1 MKRLLSVF
9 MMIGLLCHGQ
19 LVKNASFEQGGKDL
33 ADGWTLSAQPGGVSE
48 EGAVAGK
55 RAAYV
60 VGNGNDS
67 VYWLSDTVPFEPGKT
82 YRVRFKARSVGNAGG
97 TAITGPVFCNVD
109 MGTPKDLWT
118 TYGHVFV
125 VPENGQGE
133 SGRIRLGQWHGTGR
147 FEFDDV
153 AVMPVVPIYHEEQGM
168 QLGYDEKILVNEY
181 RFESQYSN
189 EGRNHSRSLVSTNA
203 SFNTHRWLFGKGTE
217 VTYRHAIAGRKQLSG
232 RLETTVNYYVG
243 GKLTMEASR
252 DGKEWVVVGTQED
265 KGTLKAELPA
275 SMYPADE
282 IYIRMKAESKEKVGA
297 KDSDPGSFQVNAYR
311 YFASLSGT
319 PTEIAGDTRYIE
331 VLSEDKSLNVR
342 VLDIGDGLPGGK
354 NNVKVEI
361 ENVGQNAVKL
371 YPRVTIARPNAE
383 ADGHIYQSNG
393 KVIQPKEKQS
403 LVLPYYMIGT
413 GEWRLT
419 MALGGDSSYKIG
431 SDLFVSDFY
440 NTDYGELLT
449 KPNWH
454 GTVWWTSSG
463 WKIPAGRGLPT
474 KKGTA
479 LTISAAQGES
489 EAAQLVI
496 RPAVDITKVNVVVSD
511 LNGPDGAVIAAEC
524 IDLLRVYYHDVQ
536 IKTDSTGIL
545 GLWPDALPPL
555 KPDLSIK
562 AGMNQPIWVRVN
574 VPKDAKAGKY
584 NGSINIRAKGWTA
597 TVPMQVEVFGFQLP
611 DKMTCQT
618 AFGFDAGALWRY
630 HKPANGAQRR
640 QLWDKYLKVY
650 SQHHISPYNPTQL
663 DNWSCALE
671 GVENSWGAAPME
683 KVSQTEGGQSMYL
696 KDNKKS
702 ANISYGYNKKFDI
715 EKGEMKLHLEY
726 KTNPGNTFTI
736 CFSHFD
742 EFGDWMRGRN
752 RDFHVKGDGS
762 WQTFDVTFDSYPQGA
777 VKFDVRIYA
786 TLYSDS
792 GDRTGE
798 VWVDQFKLTNDTTG
812 KTLIDSDFKPLEEKE
827 LKLVFN
833 WDRWDA
839 AMEKAFNEYHFNTI
853 KMNVTGLGSGTFHSR
868 NEPRFMGYAEGTPQY
883 EKLIKEYF
891 GEIEAH
897 LKAKGWL
904 DKAYIYW
911 FDEPDPK
918 DYEFVMNGFR
928 KLKKYA
934 PGIRRMLTEQIEDDL
949 IGGPN
954 LWCPVTPRLKKEQVP
969 ERKALGEQFW
979 WYVCTGPKAPYATLF
994 IDHPGTEL
1002 RVWLWQTWDYQVDGI
1017 LVWASD
1023 YWSSPCAYPDSL
1035 QNPYKDP
1042 MSWVSGYDTP
1052 AGVRTPW
1059 GNGDGRFV
1067 YPPEAAADGKQNGT
1081 VMDDPVV
1088 SIRFEMLRD
1097 GIEDYE
1103 YFAMLKRLLAAK
1115 GANLPE
1121 AKRAE
1126 YEALLTVP
1134 ENVTR
1139 TMTDFTK
1146 DPATYEAHRLKLAAA
1161 ITELSK

>member
-1 MKRLLSVF
+1 MKRLLSIF

-19 LVKNASFEQGGKDL
+19 MVKNSSFEQGGKDL

-60 VGNGNDS
+60 IGNGNDS

-82 YRVRFKARSVGNAGG
+82 YRVRFKARSIGNAGG

-109 MGTPKDLWT
+109 MGTPKDSWT
-118 TYGHVFV
+118 SYGHVFV

-153 AVMPVVPIYHEEQGM
+153 AVMPVVPIYHEEQGI

-181 RFESQYSN
+181 RFESQYAN

-232 RLETTVNYYVG
+232 RLEATVNYYVG

-331 VLSEDKSLNVR
+331 VLSDDKSLNVR
-342 VLDIGDGLPGGK
+342 VLEIGDGLPGGR
-354 NNVKVEI
+354 NNVKVDV
-361 ENVGQNAVKL
+361 ENVGPKAVKL
-371 YPRVTIARPNAE
+371 NPFVMISRPNA
-383 ADGHIYQSNG
+383 DGVRHMAGEQNL
-393 KVIQPKEKQS
+393 QPKGKCT
-403 LVLPYYMIGT
+403 LVLPYDVKGT
-413 GEWRLT
+413 GDWRLT
-419 MALGGDSSYKIG
+419 MALGGDSSYQIG

-440 NTDYGELLT
+440 NTNYGELLSV
-449 KPNWH
+449 PDAR
-454 GTVWWTSSG
+454 GTIWWTSSG
-463 WKIPAGRGLPT
+463 WKIPAGRGLPE
-474 KKGTA
+474 KSGTA
-479 LTISAAQGES
+479 LLISAAQGES

-496 RPAVDITKVNVVVSD
+496 RPEVDITNVNVVASE
-511 LNGPDGAVIAAEC
+511 LKGLDGAEIDAKN

-555 KPDLSIK
+555 KPGLTVK

-584 NGSINIRAKGWTA
+584 NGTITVKTDDGWTVS
-597 TVPMQVEVFGFQLP
+597 VPMQVEVFGFQLP

-812 KTLIDSDFKPLEEKE
+812 KTLIDSDFRPLEEKD

-833 WDRWDA
+833 WERWDA

-897 LKAKGWL
+897 LKEKGWL

-994 IDHPGTEL
+994 IDHPGTEM

-1035 QNPYKDP
+1035 QNPYEDP

-1052 AGVRTPW
+1052 AGVRSPW

-1067 YPPEAAADGKQNGT
+1067 YPPEAAADGKHNGP

-1103 YFAMLKRLLAAK
+1103 YFVMLKRLLTAK

-1161 ITELSK
+1161 IAELSK

>member
-1 MKRLLSVF
+1 
-9 MMIGLLCHGQ
+9 
-19 LVKNASFEQGGKDL
+19 
-33 ADGWTLSAQPGGVSE
+33 
-48 EGAVAGK
+48 
-55 RAAYV
+55 
-60 VGNGNDS
+60 
-67 VYWLSDTVPFEPGKT
+67 
-82 YRVRFKARSVGNAGG
+82 
-97 TAITGPVFCNVD
+97 
-109 MGTPKDLWT
+109 
-118 TYGHVFV
+118 
-125 VPENGQGE
+125 
-133 SGRIRLGQWHGTGR
+133 
-147 FEFDDV
+147 DV

-496 RPAVDITKVNVVVSD
+496 TTQMNMKNVAVTASA

-562 AGMNQPIWVRVN
+562 AGTNQPIWVRVN

-584 NGSINIRAKGWTA
+584 NGSIKIEAKGWSA

-640 QLWDKYLKVY
+640 ELWEKYLKVY

-663 DNWSCALE
+663 DNWSCTLE
-671 GVENSWGAAPME
+671 GLENTWTGAPME
-683 KVSQTEGGQSMYL
+683 PVSQTEGGHSMYL
-696 KDNKKS
+696 KDDKKT
-702 ANISYGYNKKFDI
+702 ANVS
-715 EKGEMKLHLEY
+715 
-726 KTNPGNTFTI
+726 
-736 CFSHFD
+736 
-742 EFGDWMRGRN
+742 
-752 RDFHVKGDGS
+752 
-762 WQTFDVTFDSYPQGA
+762 
-777 VKFDVRIYA
+777 
-786 TLYSDS
+786 
-792 GDRTGE
+792 
-798 VWVDQFKLTNDTTG
+798 
-812 KTLIDSDFKPLEEKE
+812 
-827 LKLVFN
+827 
-833 WDRWDA
+833 
-839 AMEKAFNEYHFNTI
+839 
-853 KMNVTGLGSGTFHSR
+853 
-868 NEPRFMGYAEGTPQY
+868 
-883 EKLIKEYF
+883 
-891 GEIEAH
+891 
-897 LKAKGWL
+897 
-904 DKAYIYW
+904 
-911 FDEPDPK
+911 
-918 DYEFVMNGFR
+918 FR
-928 KLKKYA
+928 
-934 PGIRRMLTEQIEDDL
+934 
-949 IGGPN
+949 
-954 LWCPVTPRLKKEQVP
+954 
-969 ERKALGEQFW
+969 
-979 WYVCTGPKAPYATLF
+979 
-994 IDHPGTEL
+994 
-1002 RVWLWQTWDYQVDGI
+1002 
-1017 LVWASD
+1017 
-1023 YWSSPCAYPDSL
+1023 
-1035 QNPYKDP
+1035 
-1042 MSWVSGYDTP
+1042 
-1052 AGVRTPW
+1052 
-1059 GNGDGRFV
+1059 
-1067 YPPEAAADGKQNGT
+1067 
-1081 VMDDPVV
+1081 
-1088 SIRFEMLRD
+1088 
-1097 GIEDYE
+1097 
-1103 YFAMLKRLLAAK
+1103 
-1115 GANLPE
+1115 
-1121 AKRAE
+1121 
-1126 YEALLTVP
+1126 
-1134 ENVTR
+1134 
-1139 TMTDFTK
+1139 
-1146 DPATYEAHRLKLAAA
+1146 
-1161 ITELSK
+1161 

>member
-19 LVKNASFEQGGKDL
+19 LVKNSSFEQGGKDL

-60 VGNGNDS
+60 IGNGNDS

-82 YRVRFKARSVGNAGG
+82 YRVRFKARSIGNAGG

-118 TYGHVFV
+118 SYGHVFV

-232 RLETTVNYYVG
+232 RLEATVNYYVG

-361 ENVGQNAVKL
+361 ENAGQKAVKL
-371 YPRVTIARPNAE
+371 NPVVTIARPNA
-383 ADGHIYQSNG
+383 DGVRHAAGEQIL
-393 KVIQPKEKQS
+393 QPKQKRS
-403 LVLPYYMIGT
+403 LTLPYDVKGT
-413 GEWRLT
+413 GDWRLT
-419 MALGGDSSYKIG
+419 MALGGDSAYKIG

-440 NTDYGELLT
+440 NTNYGELLSV
-449 KPNWH
+449 PDAR
-454 GTVWWTSSG
+454 GAVWWTSSG
-463 WKIPAGRGLPT
+463 WKIPAGRGLPE
-474 KKGTA
+474 KSGAA
-479 LTISAAQGES
+479 LLISAAQGES

-496 RPAVDITKVNVVVSD
+496 RPEVDITNVNVAASD
-511 LNGPDGAVIAAEC
+511 LKGLDGAEIDAKN

-555 KPDLSIK
+555 KPGLIVK

-584 NGSINIRAKGWTA
+584 NGTITVKADGWTVS
-597 TVPMQVEVFGFQLP
+597 VPMQVDVFGFQLP

-640 QLWDKYLKVY
+640 ELWDKYLKVY

-663 DNWSCALE
+663 DNWSCALD

-683 KVSQTEGGQSMYL
+683 KVSQTEGGHSMYL
-696 KDNKKS
+696 KDNKKT

-742 EFGDWMRGRN
+742 QFGDWMRGRN

-777 VKFDVRIYA
+777 VKFDVRVYA
-786 TLYSDS
+786 TMYSDS

-798 VWVDQFKLTNDTTG
+798 VWIDNFKLTNDTTG
-812 KTLIDSDFKPLEEKE
+812 KALIDSDFKPMEEKD

-833 WDRWDA
+833 WERWDA

-853 KMNVTGLGSGTFHSR
+853 KMNVTGLGGGTFHSR
-868 NEPRFMGYAEGTPQY
+868 VEPRFMGYAEGTPQY
-883 EKLIKEYF
+883 DKLMKEYY

-897 LKAKGWL
+897 LKEKGWL

-911 FDEPDPK
+911 FDEPDAK

-934 PGIRRMLTEQIEDDL
+934 PGIRRMLTEQIEDAL

-1023 YWSSPCAYPDSL
+1023 YWTSPCAYPDSL

-1052 AGVRTPW
+1052 AGVRSPW

-1067 YPPEAAADGKQNGT
+1067 YPPEAAADGKQNGP

-1103 YFAMLKRLLAAK
+1103 YFVMLKCLLAAK

-1161 ITELSK
+1161 IAELSK

>member
-1 MKRLLSVF
+1 MKRLLSIV
-9 MMIGLLCHGQ
+9 MMIGLLCHEQMVRNG
-19 LVKNASFEQGGKDL
+19 SFEQGGKDE
-33 ADGWTLSAQPGGVSE
+33 ADGWKLSGRPGGVSE
-48 EGAVAGK
+48 EGATAGR

-60 VGNGNDS
+60 VGGGEDS
-67 VYWLSDTVPFEPGKT
+67 NYWLSDTVPYEVGKT

-109 MGTPKDLWT
+109 MGTPKDSWT
-118 TYGHVFV
+118 AYGHVFV

-153 AVMPVVPIYHEEQGM
+153 SVTPVVPIYHEEQGM
-168 QLGYDEKILVNEY
+168 QLGHDEKILVNEY
-181 RFESQYSN
+181 RFESNYSS

-217 VTYRHAIAGRKQLSG
+217 VTYRHAVAGRRQLSG
-232 RLETTVNYYVG
+232 RLEATINYYVG

-252 DGKEWVVVGTQED
+252 DGKEWIVIGTQED
-265 KGTLKAELPA
+265 KGTLKAEIPA

-282 IYIRMKAESKEKVGA
+282 IYIRMKAESKQKVGA
-297 KDSDPGSFQVNAYR
+297 QDSDPGSFQINSYR
-311 YFASLSGT
+311 YFASVSGT

-331 VLSEDKSLNVR
+331 ILSEDKSLNVR
-342 VLDIGDGLPGGK
+342 VLEIGDGLPGGQ
-354 NNVKVEI
+354 NVVKVAV
-361 ENVGQNAVKL
+361 ENATAKN
-371 YPRVTIARPNAE
+371 VTLKPVVTVARPNG
-383 ADGHIYQSNG
+383 DGKQYAAGEQ
-393 KVIQPKEKQS
+393 VIRANEKKT
-403 LVLPYYMIGT
+403 LEIPYDVKGT
-413 GEWRLT
+413 GDWRMT
-419 MALGGDSSYKIG
+419 MALGGDSAFKIG
-431 SDLFVSDFY
+431 SDFFVSDFY
-440 NTDYGELLT
+440 NTNYGELLSV
-449 KPNWH
+449 PDAR
-454 GTVWWTSSG
+454 GSVWWTSSG
-463 WKIPAGRGLPT
+463 WKIPVGRGLPEKT
-474 KKGTA
+474 GTA
-479 LTISAAQGES
+479 LAIGAAQGES

-496 RPAVDITKVNVVVSD
+496 RPEVDVTNVKVVASD
-511 LNGPDGAVIAAEC
+511 LKGPDGAEIAAKN
-524 IDLLRVYYHDVQ
+524 IDLLRVYYHNIE

-555 KPDLSIK
+555 KPGLSIK
-562 AGMNQPIWVRVN
+562 AGVNQPIWVRVN

-584 NGSINIRAKGWTA
+584 NGIIKVEADGWTVS
-597 TVPMQVEVFGFQLP
+597 VPMQVEVFGFQLP

-640 QLWDKYLKVY
+640 ELWDKYLKVY

-663 DNWSCALE
+663 DNWSCTLE
-671 GVENSWGAAPME
+671 GLENTWTGAPME
-683 KVSQTEGGQSMYL
+683 PVSQTEGGHSMYL
-696 KDNKKS
+696 KDDKKT
-702 ANISYGYNKKFDI
+702 ANVSFRYNKTFDI
-715 EKGEMKLHLEY
+715 EKGEMKVHLEY
-726 KTNPGNTFTI
+726 KTNPGNVFTI
-736 CFSHFD
+736 CFMHYD
-742 EFGDWMRGRN
+742 EFGQWMRGRN
-752 RDFHVKGDGS
+752 HDFHVKGDGS
-762 WQTFDVTFDSYPQGA
+762 WQTFDETFSTYPEGA
-777 VKFDVRIYA
+777 VKFDVA
-786 TLYSDS
+786 VFTTLYSDA
-792 GDRTGE
+792 GERTGE
-798 VWVDQFKLTNDTTG
+798 VWIDNFKLTNSTTG
-812 KTLIDSDFKPLEEKE
+812 KVFIDSDFEPVKEEN
-827 LKLVFN
+827 LKLVFH
-833 WDRWDA
+833 WDKWDK

-853 KMNVTGLGSGTFHSR
+853 KMNVAGLGGGTFHSR
-868 NEPRFMGYAEGTPQY
+868 VDPRFMGYAEGTPQY
-883 EKLIKEYF
+883 DKLMKEYL

-897 LKAKGWL
+897 LKEKGWL

-934 PGIRRMLTEQIEDDL
+934 PGIRRMLTEQIEDGL

-994 IDHPGTEL
+994 IDHPGTEM

-1035 QNPYKDP
+1035 QNPYEDP

-1052 AGVRTPW
+1052 AGVRSPW

-1067 YPPEAAADGKQNGT
+1067 YPPEAAADGKQNGP

-1115 GANLPE
+1115 GANLPT

-1139 TMTDFTK
+1139 TMTEFTK

-1161 ITELSK
+1161 IAELSK